1 MAKYLSNID
10 LNKNQLQNAALHPV
24 GTTPATPVE
33 GQVYFD
39 TREDNKM
46 MYFWDNTAWVAM
58 GSQGDITAIETTT
71 SAQLTVTN
79 DGGPVPSLA
88 IVTGAVANGGTAL
101 ATGDQIYDFV
111 TGLGYGT
118 MSSFTVAAD
127 EGTNQTITNGNTLSI
142 LGTAPI
148 STAASAADTV
158 TITHDNSGVTA
169 NTYAYPASVAVN
181 ATGHITSIT
190 AGSAPGTMSSFT
202 LAGDTGT
209 NQTITNSDTL
219 TIAGSTGID
228 TVASATDTI
237 TVNLD
242 LAELTTVTTIAP
254 ATDYLV
260 GVGGTANEKILYQNV
275 HLNQWGAAE
284 GDISLGSNK
293 ITNLADG
300 TGSNDAVNL
309 GQLQSAV
316 AGVGLFK
323 GGYNASTN
331 SPAIAGAS
339 NIALDQGDF
348 YVVTTDGTITFSDT
362 TVTVEVGDLIFAN
375 GTISANS
382 NPASTAYTIVIADQ
396 NIAGSGANDGAT
408 EKGVAGFYNGDFSVT
423 ANGFVTISNVDLG
436 TQTTG
441 NYVATIEEGDGI
453 DVTGSGS
460 EGAAVTVTLDLNELT
475 ATTTPTHLAGNDGS
489 GNTRKFTIANIA
501 TEISSAN
508 SFAGLIG
515 GSTSIPIIAGTH
527 GLGADSSAFMV
538 QLVEVLTGATVYA
551 DVTRG
556 ASGLVTIDFAVA
568 PGANSIRVLI
578 QKIG

>member
-58 GSQGDITAIETTT
+58 GSQGDITEIQTTT

-79 DGGPVPSLA
+79 DTGPVPSLA

-127 EGTNQTITNGNTLSI
+127 GGTNQTITNGNTLSI
-142 LGTAPI
+142 LGIAPI

-169 NTYAYPASVAVN
+169 NTYAYPASVVVN

-190 AGSAPGTMSSFT
+190 AGSTPGTMSSFT

-260 GVGGTANEKILYQNV
+260 GVGGTGNEKILYQNV

-293 ITNLADG
+293 ITNLANG
-300 TGSNDAVNL
+300 ILSNDAVNF

-460 EGAAVTVTLDLNELT
+460 ESAAVTVTLDLNELT

-515 GSTSIPIIAGTH
+515 GLASIPINAVTH